1 MNFNF
6 VIQDGFSFSTTPM
19 SSKFN
24 GKKRKLGKLND
35 EFSSSESVLKKYM
48 SSLTDRLSRRLEP
61 TLETKQDE
69 DTANARNNYSKDKM
83 GSFGFQG
90 YEKCVTDRN
99 AFGTLTSF

>member
-6 VIQDGFSFSTTPM
+6 VIQDGFSFSTTLMPA
-19 SSKFN
+19 KFN

-35 EFSSSESVLKKYM
+35 EFSSSESVLKQYM

-61 TLETKQDE
+61 TLKTKQDE
-69 DTANARNNYSKDKM
+69 DTANARNDYSKV

-90 YEKCVTDRN
+90 YENADRN
-99 AFGTLTSF
+99 AFGTLTPFFSL